1 MKYFWKGDY
10 ECAGPLFMAML
21 CIILPFNCLCLYWI
35 DRAAAAAMSKRNA
48 DGSLPLEDYVIE
60 LEDQGGRQ
68 VKLGSET
75 DQQYDAY

>member
-1 MKYFWKGDY
+1 
-10 ECAGPLFMAML
+10 
-21 CIILPFNCLCLYWI
+21 
-35 DRAAAAAMSKRNA
+35 MSKRNA